1 MRKDKI
7 TMKLLEPVSTGKT
20 TFKNRIMFPPV
31 ATGYEGRCGSIGEQS
46 FHFYKRLAEGGAGY
60 IVIGDVAPVATFS
73 QTPKLFREDQIPS
86 FKRLADACHVHDCR
100 LGIQLFYPEY
110 NADALNALFAQGK
123 MDEARAK
130 LNHDLQF
137 FADEI
142 TEEHMEQILG
152 YMENCARLAFLA
164 GVDCI
169 GIHGGRLVGALCSG
183 ISNHR
188 TDSYGGSFPN
198 RVRFALNLVRR
209 LREAVPDMT
218 LDYKLPI
225 ITDLPDGTFREKNGL
240 ELREATEFAALLE
253 EAGADMLHIAQA
265 DPADGVTGADLPA
278 GAPPC
283 GPAISY
289 AKSVRKNVSI
299 PVSCAGRIITPEAAE
314 AIVASGKADIVGL
327 GRSLLADPDFARK
340 CVEGRS
346 RCVRTCIMCSGGC
359 TCSENTVGN
368 ESSIHGSDHPCR
380 EDSAPGKS
388 CTDHSRGRAFLSCV
402 LNAENGYENSRRIT
416 PAAAP
421 KRVAV
426 IGAGIAGLEAA
437 RVAAEKGHRVTVY
450 EKSLQSGGQLRIAG
464 APERRGEM
472 IRILN
477 YYEAILSGLPVTFLF
492 GTTLMPEDYGNYDTI
507 LAATG
512 AQNNILPVRGHNL
525 ASVVSAWDVLAG
537 KAIVFGKAAVSGGPV
552 GARTA
557 GYLACQGCEVTVI
570 EKSGSITKEGNDIMP
585 FRLTARRTPGITCR
599 LHTRLDAI
607 QEGSIS
613 VTCISPGRK
622 PETCTLPADFVVMAA
637 SVTKQ
642 LPALDNC
649 PIPVIYIGDCCGEHP
664 GNISHAVRT
673 AYDAANA
680 L

>member
-1 MRKDKI
+1 
-7 TMKLLEPVSTGKT
+7 MKLLEPVSTGKT

-402 LNAENGYENSRRIT
+402 LNAENGYENSEYIFLSHGERVTARLLNTILRRCC
-416 PAAAP
+416 
-421 KRVAV
+421 RN
-426 IGAGIAGLEAA
+426 AGIS
-437 RVAAEKGHRVTVY
+437 EKGMHKIRKTYISTLIDSEDININFIREQVGHTD
-450 EKSLQSGGQLRIAG
+450 
-464 APERRGEM
+464 ER
-472 IRILN
+472 
-477 YYEAILSGLPVTFLF
+477 
-492 GTTLMPEDYGNYDTI
+492 TTYGNYCFNRKSAVQTAQAMEKA
-507 LAATG
+507 LAHTVSKFVLNCSQKTG
-512 AQNNILPVRGHNL
+512 QIPDNKKT
-525 ASVVSAWDVLAG
+525 W
-537 KAIVFGKAAVSGGPV
+537 
-552 GARTA
+552 
-557 GYLACQGCEVTVI
+557 
-570 EKSGSITKEGNDIMP
+570 
-585 FRLTARRTPGITCR
+585 
-599 LHTRLDAI
+599 
-607 QEGSIS
+607 
-613 VTCISPGRK
+613 
-622 PETCTLPADFVVMAA
+622 ETL
-637 SVTKQ
+637 
-642 LPALDNC
+642 
-649 PIPVIYIGDCCGEHP
+649 
-664 GNISHAVRT
+664 
-673 AYDAANA
+673 
-680 L
+680 